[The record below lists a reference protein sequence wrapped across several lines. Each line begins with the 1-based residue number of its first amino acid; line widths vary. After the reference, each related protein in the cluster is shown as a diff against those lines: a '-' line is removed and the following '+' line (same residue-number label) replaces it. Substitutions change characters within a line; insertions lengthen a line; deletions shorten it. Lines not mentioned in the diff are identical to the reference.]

1 MHLKKIK
8 KTSKRKTCSLIH
20 AFYAFL
26 YVKFS
31 RKKLS
36 KQTKINKTTFLY
48 AKETSCSKSVK

>member
-26 YVKFS
+26 YVKFL
-31 RKKLS
+31 RKK
-36 KQTKINKTTFLY
+36 NKN
-48 AKETSCSKSVK
+48 KNK